1 MACTACLIH
10 WFTYLFLVRYLSQHS
25 WFLRMIRKCHCLQI
39 IPFVQLYAG
48 LFSNHSPLYFTNTKR
63 FFSKMG
69 LACHIA
75 KIHSEVIELKGGMQV
90 FFFFLVLG
98 FILASYYV
106 LKQLLLVLV
115 FCTVIPFTY
124 HLLCLGV
131 SREQCVGTETIH

>member
-1 MACTACLIH
+1 MPLLT
-10 WFTYLFLVRYLSQHS
+10 
-25 WFLRMIRKCHCLQI
+25 
-39 IPFVQLYAG
+39 IPFVLLYAG

-75 KIHSEVIELKGGMQV
+75 KIHSEVIELKGGMQE
-90 FFFFLVLG
+90 FFFLVLG

-115 FCTVIPFTY
+115 FRTVIPFTY
-124 HLLCLGV
+124 HLLCLGI
-131 SREQCVGTETIH
+131 SGE

>member
-1 MACTACLIH
+1 
-10 WFTYLFLVRYLSQHS
+10 
-25 WFLRMIRKCHCLQI
+25 MILKCHCLQI

-106 LKQLLLVLV
+106 LKQLLLVVMSGSAPGLLV
-115 FCTVIPFTY
+115 GARP
-124 HLLCLGV
+124 V
-131 SREQCVGTETIH
+131 SGLIIYLYISLK